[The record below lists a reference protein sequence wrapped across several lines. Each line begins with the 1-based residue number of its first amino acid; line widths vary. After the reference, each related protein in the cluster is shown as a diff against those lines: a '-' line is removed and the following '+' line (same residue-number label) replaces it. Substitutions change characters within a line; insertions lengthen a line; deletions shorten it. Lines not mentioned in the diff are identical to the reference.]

1 MPIDMP
7 FVILFRIRFGTSIGN
22 PIRDSYKKKHTPMN
36 AGFDAGASAFDS
48 IFTGGGANE
57 NAGFDSTGCSA
68 FFKSSSRA
76 F

>member
-1 MPIDMP
+1 MAGAAA
-7 FVILFRIRFGTSIGN
+7 FVVLSEPASLVGLEVAAGAGA
-22 PIRDSYKKKHTPMN
+22 KLN